1 MKIKKT
7 KFKDLLIFNS
17 KNFYDKRGFF
27 RELILKKFIKKK
39 LIFTV
44 VSKSKKNVLRGLHM
58 QKKINK
64 ANIFLC

>member
-17 KNFYDKRGFF
+17 KNFFDKRGLF
-27 RELILKKFIKKK
+27 RELAIQKFLKEK
-39 LIFTV
+39 LVFTV